1 MRTIEE
7 FKAKNF
13 LPGFFSKK
21 RPFFL
26 IPVSDTGVS
35 FKVTDSF
42 KEDYVALR
50 FGIEPVYEGN
60 AIHVL
65 VWLAWMCTLL
75 AISIYLAKKPIKAN
89 FRK

>member
-7 FKAKNF
+7 FKAKSF

-65 VWLAWMCTLL
+65 VWLGLPGCVRCLPSP
-75 AISIYLAKKPIKAN
+75 SIWQKSQ
-89 FRK
+89 